1 MLFSTTL
8 TQIAN
13 NKNSKYRTV
22 EKAARV
28 AVVVCPLRCVCVCVR
43 PQVGGWAC
51 VRTKWGPK
59 EKPQQREAMGTFIA
73 ANEAFFKS
81 CKGLHMANAK
91 KK

>member
-1 MLFSTTL
+1 M
-8 TQIAN
+8 
-13 NKNSKYRTV
+13 
-22 EKAARV
+22 
-28 AVVVCPLRCVCVCVR
+28 
-43 PQVGGWAC
+43 GGWAC